1 MQLFQSEKHR
11 QLLGVL
17 LAFFA
22 SIMFS
27 TKAVF
32 VKLAYQ
38 YDIDAVSLLLLR
50 MLFSLPFYIGIAFYA
65 TQKSSTYQPTRKDYL
80 KVLFLGIMGYYVAS
94 LFDFLGL
101 QYITASLERLI
112 LFAYPTFVVLIGVFY
127 FKEKINRSQ
136 IIALLLTY
144 LGIVIIFI
152 GNVDI
157 TSQRNLIIGSILI
170 FLCAFTFAIY
180 IAGSGQLLPKL
191 GTWRFTSYALIVS
204 SVAVI
209 LHYLILNHG
218 LGQFNYPYQ
227 IYVIAILMAVVSTVI
242 PTLLTSEGIRLI
254 GSSNVAIVA
263 SVGPISTIV
272 MAYFFLGERLTL
284 VQLIGG
290 VLVLFGVVFVSVARK
305 KKTNV

>member
-1 MQLFQSEKHR
+1 MKLLQSEKHR

-38 YDIDAVSLLLLR
+38 YEIDAVSLLLLR
-50 MLFSLPFYIGIAFYA
+50 MLFSLPFYIGIAIYA
-65 TQKSSTYQPTRKDYL
+65 SQKVSTYQPTRKDYW
-80 KVLFLGIMGYYVAS
+80 KILFLGVMGYYVAS
-94 LFDFLGL
+94 LLDFLGL

-127 FKEKINRSQ
+127 FKEKINRPQ

-144 LGIVIIFI
+144 LGIVIIFV

-157 TSQRNLIIGSILI
+157 TSKRNLIIGSGLI
-170 FLCAFTFAIY
+170 FLCAVTFAVY

-204 SVAVI
+204 SSAVI
-209 LHYLILNHG
+209 LHYLILNQG
-218 LGQFNYPYQ
+218 LGTFNYPYQ
-227 IYVIAILMAVVSTVI
+227 IYVLSILMAIISTVI

-272 MAYFFLGERLTL
+272 MAYFFLGERLSFI
-284 VQLIGG
+284 QLMGG

-305 KKTNV
+305 KKKE

>member
-1 MQLFQSEKHR
+1 MKLFQSEKQQ

-17 LAFFA
+17 LAFSA
-22 SIMFS
+22 SVMFS

-50 MLFSLPFYIGIAFYA
+50 MIFSLPFYLGIAFYA
-65 TQKSSTYQPTRKDYL
+65 SRKVSIYKPTRKDYL
-80 KVLFLGIMGYYVAS
+80 QILFLGLMGYYLAS
-94 LFDFLGL
+94 LLDFFGL

-127 FKEKINRSQ
+127 FKEKITRPQ
-136 IIALLLTY
+136 IIALILAY
-144 LGIVIIFI
+144 IGILIIFI

-157 TSQRNLIIGSILI
+157 TSQRNLITGIVLI
-170 FLCAFTFAIY
+170 FFCALTFAIY
-180 IAGSGQLLPKL
+180 IVGSGQLLPKL

-209 LHYLILNHG
+209 LHYLIINQG
-218 LGQFNYPYQ
+218 LGEFNYPGQVY
-227 IYVIAILMAVVSTVI
+227 IIAILMAIVSTVI
-242 PTLLTSEGIRLI
+242 PTLLVSEGIRLI
-254 GSSNVAIVA
+254 GSSNVAIIA

-272 MAYFFLGERLTL
+272 MAYFFLGERLSF
-284 VQLIGG
+284 VQMFGG
-290 VLVLFGVVFVSVARK
+290 ILVLSGVVFVSVVRK
-305 KKTNV
+305 RNKER